1 MKCAIYKYKNI
12 YTNIYMSDSSND
24 TYEDSFSSHST
35 SDMIGEIVNN
45 KYVLLYKLG
54 QGAFASVFLTLNL
67 SDKKYYAIKMQDSE
81 ESESAYD
88 EINLLKK
95 FNSEKCKYLNNL
107 IESFSCE
114 VEDVK
119 YICMVLQLM
128 AGSAYDIT
136 RVGSLSH
143 GLPLCTV
150 KQIIKQ
156 LLIAMDVI
164 QSKKYNLLHS
174 DIKPENILIVGQ
186 NNKVRELIQ
195 IYSDKKFATVF
206 NTKLG
211 KVNKAK
217 IKKTIQDLDLKVIET
232 KYSKDKSNNIEFI
245 DPLLLKNIEIKL
257 ADFGNCKS
265 IDHERFDIQTRYYR
279 APEIIMGYEYDFR
292 CDVWSVGCVLY
303 ELMTGQILFDP
314 QKTDRFSTDRD
325 HIHKLISTLG
335 KIPDDLI
342 QNSKYGV
349 HFFKVNGQLKG
360 NVPELKFTP
369 LYDRVR
375 TTLKDRPEYTDDQL
389 FLVTD
394 LIYKLLNYYP
404 HNRPTIKEILTHKF
418 FS

>member
-1 MKCAIYKYKNI
+1 
-12 YTNIYMSDSSND
+12 MSDSSL
-24 TYEDSFSSHST
+24 DSYDDSSSVQST
-35 SDMIGEIVNN
+35 SELIGETINN

-67 SDKKYYAIKMQDSE
+67 TDKKYYAIKMQDSE

-95 FNSEKCKYLNNL
+95 FGSEKCKYLNTLVEN
-107 IESFSCE
+107 FTCE
-114 VEDVK
+114 LEGIK

-136 RVGSLSH
+136 RVGSQSK

-156 LLIAMDVI
+156 LLLAMDVI

-186 NNKVRELIQ
+186 NNKIKELMC
-195 IYSDKKFATVF
+195 IYNDKKFAAVF
-206 NTKLG
+206 NTKMG

-217 IKKTIQDLDLKVIET
+217 IKKTIKDLNLEHIED
-232 KYSKDKSNNIEFI
+232 KYSKERDNTVEFI
-245 DPLLLKNIEIKL
+245 DPLLLKNIEVKL

-265 IDHERFDIQTRYYR
+265 IDHGKFDIQTRYYR
-279 APEIIMGYEYDFR
+279 APEIIMGYNYDYR

-303 ELMTGQILFDP
+303 ELMTGEILFDP
-314 QKTDRFSTDRD
+314 SKIDRFSTDRD
-325 HIHKLISTLG
+325 HVHKFISTLG
-335 KIPDDLI
+335 KIPEDLI
-342 QNSKYGV
+342 QDSKHGV
-349 HFFKVNGQLKG
+349 DFFKVNGQLKG

-369 LYDRVR
+369 LYERIR
-375 TTLKDRPEYTDDQL
+375 FSLKGREEYTEDQL
-389 FLVTD
+389 FAVTD
-394 LIYKLLNYYP
+394 LMYKLLNYYP
-404 HNRPTIKEILTHKF
+404 QKRPIIKEILTHKF
-418 FS
+418 FL